1 MKRVTKLSDLKNI
14 KAPEYL
20 KIQTLEKARQTKT
33 INYKKRILAAACAFI
48 IAFTGVYS
56 YQKNNGI
63 SNEITNSFGLV
74 AYAAN
79 TGEIIKPQDNILVF
93 EEGGGIDSTIGFF
106 TGCLFKIT
114 GENIEKVKIS
124 LDADGGIYRSKTFT
138 EQDISLEEIQE
149 IDKAQYEAMWNSE
162 DIGIA
167 GAQVCKNEKTK
178 GSDLILPVYDEIS
191 EKWYVETLWKLDNQ
205 IEETYDDKSTYGFWL
220 NEPPIAFEETDLQKA
235 WHERIDL
242 LEGVKMY
249 VTVTFTDGQVQTQ
262 TYTLHSGKLAV
273 EYNEEYQIDLD
284 LFDSS
289 RHLTGKL
296 AVSDE
301 PYIYGVYAE
310 LES

>member
-1 MKRVTKLSDLKNI
+1 MKCVTKLSDLKNI

-20 KIQTLEKARQTKT
+20 KMQTLEKAKQTKT
-33 INYKKRILAAACAFI
+33 IHYKKRILAAACAFI
-48 IAFTGVYS
+48 IVFTGVYS

-93 EEGGGIDSTIGFF
+93 EEGGSYDSTIGFF

-124 LDADGGIYRSKTFT
+124 LDADGGIYRSKMFT
-138 EQDISLEEIQE
+138 EQDISLEEI
-149 IDKAQYEAMWNSE
+149 EAMWNSE

-220 NEPPIAFEETDLQKA
+220 NEPPIAFEETNLQKA

-296 AVSDE
+296 AVGDE

>member
-20 KIQTLEKARQTKT
+20 KMQTLEKARQTKT

-48 IAFTGVYS
+48 IVFTGVYS

-74 AYAAN
+74 AYAVN
-79 TGEIIKPQDNILVF
+79 TREIIKPQDNILVF

-296 AVSDE
+296 AVGDE

>member
-1 MKRVTKLSDLKNI
+1 MKRVTNLSNLKNI

-20 KIQTLEKARQTKT
+20 KMQTLEKARQTNKQT
-33 INYKKRILAAACAFI
+33 HYKKRIIAAACAFI
-48 IAFTGVYS
+48 IAFTGIYS
-56 YQKNNGI
+56 YQKNNNI
-63 SNEITNSFGLV
+63 SDKINNSFGLV

-124 LDADGGIYRSKTFT
+124 LNNDGGIYRSKMFT
-138 EQDISLEEIQE
+138 EQDIALKEIQE
-149 IDKAQYEAMWNSE
+149 IEKAQHEAMWNSE

-167 GAQVCKNEKTK
+167 GAKVCKNEKTK
-178 GSDLILPVYDEIS
+178 GSDLILSIYDEIS
-191 EKWYVETLWKLDNQ
+191 KKWYVETLWKLDNQ

-220 NEPPIAFEETDLQKA
+220 NAPPIALEETNLQKA

-262 TYTLHSGKLAV
+262 NYTLHSGKLAV
-273 EYNEEYQIDLD
+273 EYNQDYQIDLNS
-284 LFDSS
+284 FYSS

-296 AVSDE
+296 AKEGE

-310 LES
+310 LE

>member
-1 MKRVTKLSDLKNI
+1 MKRVTQLSDLKNI

-20 KIQTLEKARQTKT
+20 KMQTLEKARQTKT
-33 INYKKRILAAACAFI
+33 IHYKRRILAVACAFI
-48 IAFTGVYS
+48 IVFTGVYS

-249 VTVTFTDGQVQTQ
+249 VTVTFADGQVQTQ

-296 AVSDE
+296 AVGDE

>member
-33 INYKKRILAAACAFI
+33 IHYKKRILAAACAFI
-48 IAFTGVYS
+48 IVFTGVYS

-205 IEETYDDKSTYGFWL
+205 VEETYDDKSTYGFWL

-249 VTVTFTDGQVQTQ
+249 VTVTFTDEQVQTQ

-296 AVSDE
+296 AVGDE